1 MNSDLRLITRGPG
14 LYSAP
19 TDRRYWNQIG
29 PFGGWLAAL
38 AVTALQREAPAG
50 WTLKAVSLQFLGRLP
65 EGLIDIDTERL
76 RLQRRVAAWRTT
88 LRPAGDACAAVTAEA
103 IFASTATASTATAL
117 PRPALPRPALPSP
130 ATLPRLDALDPLA
143 AFVGTFDHRVAF
155 GAPWAGQRQ
164 ARSGGWLRSRL
175 PLPSAPAA
183 LLMLADAWFP
193 PRWATLAEP
202 VPVSTVSMQV
212 VFHDAGTGSP
222 ALDDF
227 FAACY
232 QEDACTGGFGLERG
246 ALWWPDGRLALTMQQ
261 LTWVGVTPSGK
272 EER

>member
-1 MNSDLRLITRGPG
+1 MNSDFGLTTRGPG

-50 WTLKAVSLQFLGRLP
+50 WTIKAVSLQFLGRLP

-76 RLQRRVAAWRTT
+76 RVQRRVAALRVT
-88 LRPAGDACAAVTAEA
+88 LRAAGDASAAVTAEA
-103 IFASTATASTATAL
+103 VFAPAAMASTAIAL
-117 PRPALPRPALPSP
+117 PRPALPAPA
-130 ATLPRLDALDPLA
+130 ALPRLDALDPLA

-193 PRWATLAEP
+193 PRWATLTEP

-232 QEDACTGGFGLERG
+232 QEDARTEGFGLERG

-261 LTWVGVTPSGK
+261 LTWVGVAPSGK